1 MNAINSNEQMIQKIN
16 EVLQNKKDAIV
27 NIVNDKLTIS
37 VFSLLE
43 KNLQNVKE
51 INFVIRDVKFLP
63 HQSEMAHEF
72 EINPTDI
79 LFNAYDITEKNKLQH
94 FSKARSMH
102 DFIEKHVNIR
112 KVNAGIHIGGNI
124 LIIDDDFMI
133 QGSSSLEVSKKSSR
147 DAFSNINFDTIL
159 NGSADKEQ
167 ILGALGY
174 PYTGVKERVF
184 DGSLLHQ
191 ALGTVKIEKDKY
203 ILYIWF
209 QILEFV
215 ANSIP
220 RTDDCSRQYA
230 FVQKVAIA
238 LKLSGVNA
246 VICIDGDEYKFFP
259 YSEAFFDKPMV
270 VDVINWLSVYEKA
283 QKQYRQALNDM
294 LKGKYDICLFKSRK
308 KTI

>member
-167 ILGALGY
+167 ILGALETFKKIWFNEQISVDY
-174 PYTGVKERVF
+174 KDIVYELMLRQNSVPL
-184 DGSLLHQ
+184 SS
-191 ALGTVKIEKDKY
+191 KIEQIFGGGGYKRTYLYADSYLVCLETKVTNELIDKLAELDPLP
-203 ILYIWF
+203 IKFIF
-209 QILEFV
+209 RDSAF
-215 ANSIP
+215 
-220 RTDDCSRQYA
+220 RDD
-230 FVQKVAIA
+230 IA
-238 LKLSGVNA
+238 LK
-246 VICIDGDEYKFFP
+246 DETFRRLK
-259 YSEAFFDKPMV
+259 AL
-270 VDVINWLSVYEKA
+270 IEKNHGMH
-283 QKQYRQALNDM
+283 KMTYTVEFL
-294 LKGKYDICLFKSRK
+294 
-308 KTI
+308 